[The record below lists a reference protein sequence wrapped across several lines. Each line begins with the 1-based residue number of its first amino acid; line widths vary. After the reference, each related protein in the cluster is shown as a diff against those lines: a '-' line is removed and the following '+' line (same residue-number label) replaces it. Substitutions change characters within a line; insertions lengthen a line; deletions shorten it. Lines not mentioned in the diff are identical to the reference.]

1 MLALTPQKSEFI
13 IDLLVVIFEFN
24 SLSSI
29 TTEFPI
35 CVCKLDDD
43 GNDIDGGGAM
53 SAIAGF
59 IVDNNVLI
67 TIFIYIYFFII
78 LYVYYSI

>member
-59 IVDNNVLI
+59 IVDNNNVLI
-67 TIFIYIYFFII
+67 TIFYLYILF
-78 LYVYYSI
+78 YYSVCIL